1 MSRPSLAV
9 ALWGAFLAGLALLLL
24 GWERSWL
31 QVLLL
36 GGAALVVLA
45 LAAAL
50 VRSWGSPREPRD
62 ADVSLPVPVL
72 ACGIALALL
81 GLPFG
86 TWLLLPGLGL
96 TVLGAAGVLAEVRK

>member
-1 MSRPSLAV
+1 MSRGPVAV
-9 ALWGAFLAGLALLLL
+9 GLWGAFLMALALLLL

-45 LAAAL
+45 LGAAL
-50 VRSWGSPREPRD
+50 VRSWGRPREPTD
-62 ADVSLPVPVL
+62 VDVSLPVPVL

-81 GLPFG
+81 GVPFG
-86 TWLLLPGLGL
+86 TWLLLPGLAL
-96 TVLGAAGVLAEVRK
+96 TALGAAGVLAEARR